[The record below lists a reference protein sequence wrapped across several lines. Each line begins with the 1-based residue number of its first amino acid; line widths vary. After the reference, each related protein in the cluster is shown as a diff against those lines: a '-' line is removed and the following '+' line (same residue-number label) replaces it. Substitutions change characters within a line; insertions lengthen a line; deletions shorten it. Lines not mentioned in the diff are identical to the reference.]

1 MWLEPH
7 RFLLRENELHLLFG
21 VYGGLCRLDELPNVG
36 DLLSCLAAEEKSGD
50 QQHGAGGC
58 TGDSDET
65 PPAGRRRRTHLRFR
79 DPFRETAVGR
89 FGVEEGVGQ
98 VSLAPC
104 VVGVEVAAAVFLRRA
119 EPVEEFGLLGIG
131 ETFAVEVACDQSVD
145 MSVLCVHLSYSRIGG
160 PNPYLP
166 DRKKIPIRPKR
177 EAAPA
182 ATSRRIGKTS
192 LVWKAYGDVPILYFF
207 RRP

>member
-1 MWLEPH
+1 M
-7 RFLLRENELHLLFG
+7 
-21 VYGGLCRLDELPNVG
+21 
-36 DLLSCLAAEEKSGD
+36 LSCLAAEEKSGD

-65 PPAGRRRRTHLRFR
+65 PPDGRRRGTLLRFR

-166 DRKKIPIRPKR
+166 DRKDSDPSETGSRTCRNFPPYREDVARVESIRGRTDSLFLP
-177 EAAPA
+177 
-182 ATSRRIGKTS
+182 SSVSSGRRTRITGSK
-192 LVWKAYGDVPILYFF
+192 
-207 RRP
+207 